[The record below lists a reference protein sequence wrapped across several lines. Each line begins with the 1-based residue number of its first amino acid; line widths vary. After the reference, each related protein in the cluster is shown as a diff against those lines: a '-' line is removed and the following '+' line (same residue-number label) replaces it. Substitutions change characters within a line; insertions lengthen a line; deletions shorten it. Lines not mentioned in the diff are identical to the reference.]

1 MQQRISWPFRVLLL
15 GLLLAL
21 VAVPA
26 SGEPEQRPVI
36 DRAQSRVSQAVL
48 TRAWID
54 HPEQAPEALRSR
66 FQAIHDSLARAR
78 TARTPPPRRRP
89 AARRSSP
96 TASTVTSRGSPRT
109 RSR

>member
-36 DRAQSRVSQAVL
+36 DRAQSRVS
-48 TRAWID
+48 
-54 HPEQAPEALRSR
+54 
-66 FQAIHDSLARAR
+66 
-78 TARTPPPRRRP
+78 
-89 AARRSSP
+89 
-96 TASTVTSRGSPRT
+96 
-109 RSR
+109 